1 MQNSSALLRW
11 LAFVCGLFLFWSL
24 MFVICPAINR
34 TFPAMQQMARV
45 VDEYNLRTGMF
56 FYTDVE
62 VSGDANMETANTVR
76 YLPGRR
82 IKPELSEIKD

>member
-1 MQNSSALLRW
+1 MQNSHPLTRW
-11 LAFVCGLFLFWSL
+11 LAFLAGCAFFWSL

-34 TFPAMQQMARV
+34 TFPDMGKIARV

-62 VSGDANMETANTVR
+62 VSGDANVYTASVIR
-76 YLPGRR
+76 FGPHGGA
-82 IKPELSEIKD
+82 KQGD